1 MAKYLIDSTDIE
13 IEEVSETENLKLNLA
28 SGNSVEQMIGDLSDL
43 TTTSKSN
50 VVNSI
55 NEVNGNVGNL
65 SNLNTT
71 DKTNIVNAINEVNT
85 NLQNKNLE
93 YIVVT
98 IDSAQTITSNSVV
111 GFNNAPRGQGNFTLN
126 NDTVVIGSGINHI
139 RVSGS
144 IFVDNWPGGS
154 NYLWTLIQLNGYNV
168 ATSINGSSSSSYLSA
183 SVPATIF
190 SVKEGD
196 RIRVVADSP
205 GGGTLRRYAEATWLC
220 VEKID

>member
-13 IEEVSETENLKLNLA
+13 IEEVSGTENLKFNLA
-28 SGNSVEQMIGDLSDL
+28 SGNSTEQMIGDLSDL

-71 DKTNIVNAINEVNT
+71 NKSNIVNAINEVDSEV
-85 NLQNKNLE
+85 QNKNLE
-93 YIVVT
+93 YLVVT
-98 IDSAQTITSNSVV
+98 IDSPQTISSTTEVN
-111 GFNNAPRGQGNFTLN
+111 FNNAPRGQGNFTLN
-126 NDTVVIGSGINHI
+126 NGKIVIGSGINHI
-139 RVSGS
+139 RVSGCM
-144 IFVDNWPGGS
+144 FVDNWPGGS
-154 NYLWTLIQLNGYNV
+154 YYLWALIQLNGYNV
-168 ATSINGSSSSSYLSA
+168 ATSINGSSSSTYLSA
-183 SVPATIF
+183 SVPTTIF
-190 SVKEGD
+190 SVTEGD
-196 RIRVVADSP
+196 QIRLIADSP